1 MNQLDRQRV
10 SVLIQNKTDHVLPLE
25 ANNIE
30 ECINL
35 SVQASQVKLEYPLA
49 VNIRIV
55 DHNEGLILNK
65 KYRKRNQPTN
75 VLTFEGNLDQER
87 NLDIELP
94 FLGDIVICLPV
105 VIQESR
111 DQHKNLSAHFMHML
125 IHGFL
130 HLLGFDHKKK
140 DDETIMQSIENKV
153 IEQSDI
159 PIWSK

>member
-1 MNQLDRQRV
+1 MNQLDHQQV
-10 SVLIQNKTDHVLPLE
+10 SVLIQNKINHVLPLE
-25 ANNIE
+25 TNKIE

-35 SVQASQVKLEYPLA
+35 SVQASQAKLEYPLA
-49 VNIRIV
+49 VNVRIV

-65 KYRKRNQPTN
+65 EYRKRKQPTN

-87 NLDIELP
+87 NLGIELP

-111 DQHKNLSAHFMHML
+111 DQNKNLSSHFAHML

-130 HLLGFDHKKK
+130 HLLGFDHKER
-140 DDETIMQSIENKV
+140 DDEKNMQSIENQV

>member
-10 SVLIQNKTDHVLPLE
+10 SVLIQNKTNHVLPLE
-25 ANNIE
+25 ANIIE

-35 SVQASQVKLEYPLA
+35 SVQASQEKLEYPLA

-87 NLDIELP
+87 N
-94 FLGDIVICLPV
+94 
-105 VIQESR
+105 
-111 DQHKNLSAHFMHML
+111 N
-125 IHGFL
+125 
-130 HLLGFDHKKK
+130 
-140 DDETIMQSIENKV
+140 
-153 IEQSDI
+153 
-159 PIWSK
+159 

>member
-10 SVLIQNKTDHVLPLE
+10 SVLIQNKTNHVLPLE
-25 ANNIE
+25 ANIIE

-35 SVQASQVKLEYPLA
+35 SVQASQEKLEYPLA

>member
-10 SVLIQNKTDHVLPLE
+10 SVMIQNKINHVLPLE

-30 ECINL
+30 KFINL
-35 SVQASQVKLEYPLA
+35 SVQASQEKLEYPLA

>member
-1 MNQLDRQRV
+1 M
-10 SVLIQNKTDHVLPLE
+10 
-25 ANNIE
+25 
-30 ECINL
+30 
-35 SVQASQVKLEYPLA
+35 A

-65 KYRKRNQPTN
+65 QYRKKNQPTN
-75 VLTFEGNLDQER
+75 VLTFEGNLNQER
-87 NLDIELP
+87 NLGIELP
-94 FLGDIVICLPV
+94 FLGDIVICMPV

-111 DQHKNLSAHFMHML
+111 DQNKNLSSHFTHML

-130 HLLGFDHKKK
+130 HLLGFDHKTK
-140 DDETIMQSIENKV
+140 DDETIMQSVENKV

>member
-10 SVLIQNKTDHVLPLE
+10 SVLIQNKTNHVLPLE
-25 ANNIE
+25 ANIIE

-35 SVQASQVKLEYPLA
+35 SVQASQEKIEYPLA

-55 DHNEGLILNK
+55 NHNEGLILNK

-111 DQHKNLSAHFMHML
+111 DQHKNLSAHFIHML

>member
-10 SVLIQNKTDHVLPLE
+10 SALIQNKTDHVLPLE

-49 VNIRIV
+49 VNVRIV

-65 KYRKRNQPTN
+65 EYRKRKQPTN

-87 NLDIELP
+87 NLGIELP

>member
-10 SVLIQNKTDHVLPLE
+10 SVLIQNKTNHVLPLE
-25 ANNIE
+25 ANIIE

-35 SVQASQVKLEYPLA
+35 SVQASQEKLEYPLA

-55 DHNEGLILNK
+55 DHNEGLLLNK

-111 DQHKNLSAHFMHML
+111 DQHKNLSAHFIHML

>member
-10 SVLIQNKTDHVLPLE
+10 SVLIQNKTNHVLPLE
-25 ANNIE
+25 ANIIE

-35 SVQASQVKLEYPLA
+35 SVQASQEKLEYPLA

-140 DDETIMQSIENKV
+140 DDEIIMQSIENKV

>member
-10 SVLIQNKTDHVLPLE
+10 SVLIQNKTNQVLPLE
-25 ANNIE
+25 ANIIE

-35 SVQASQVKLEYPLA
+35 SVQASQEKLEYPLA

-111 DQHKNLSAHFMHML
+111 DQNKNLSSHFAHML

-130 HLLGFDHKKK
+130 HLLGFDHKER
-140 DDETIMQSIENKV
+140 DDEKIMQSIENQV

>member
-10 SVLIQNKTDHVLPLE
+10 SVLIQNKTNHVLPLE
-25 ANNIE
+25 ANIIE

-35 SVQASQVKLEYPLA
+35 SVQASQEKIEYPLA

-55 DHNEGLILNK
+55 NHNEGLILNK

>member
-10 SVLIQNKTDHVLPLE
+10 SVLIQNKINHVLPLE

-159 PIWSK
+159 PIWTK

>member
-1 MNQLDRQRV
+1 MNQLDRQRI
-10 SVLIQNKTDHVLPLE
+10 SVLIQNKINHVLPLE

-55 DHNEGLILNK
+55 DHKEGLILNK
-65 KYRKRNQPTN
+65 QYRKRNQPTN

-87 NLDIELP
+87 NLGIELP

-111 DQHKNLSAHFMHML
+111 DQNKNLSSHFAHML

-130 HLLGFDHKKK
+130 HLLGFDHKER
-140 DDETIMQSIENKV
+140 DDEKIMQSIENQV

>member
-10 SVLIQNKTDHVLPLE
+10 SVMIQNKINHVLPLE
-25 ANNIE
+25 ANIIE

-35 SVQASQVKLEYPLA
+35 SVQASQEKLEYPLA

-159 PIWSK
+159 PIWTK